1 MRMRKKRWFWLAGSV
16 SIAVAAVAGWLV
28 AVPPDLLRVG
38 DGYAAKIVCSNVFIA
53 DRDANTVLADDVQ
66 APGHPLLRLVRIS
79 VDEVRKTVTA
89 RMFGFAAPGR
99 AIYRE
104 GLGCTNVTEGEFA
117 AFPGN
122 RQLRRRPPQ
131 SDDGKPWPD
140 GSGTAVNPAVQTLLT
155 DPQLAGPGMRAIVV
169 VKDGRIVAENYGDG
183 FNSATPLLGWSMTKS
198 VTAALIG
205 LRIRDGQMA
214 LDRTELLPQWRNDPR
229 SQIKLADLMAMQ
241 SGLQF
246 NEDYGD
252 VTDVTRMLYLEG
264 DMANFSAAKSLEAKP
279 GERFSYSSGTTT
291 ILSRLWMDTFGS
303 VREALTF
310 PRAALFRPLG
320 MNSAVLEPDAH
331 GTFVGSSY
339 MYATARDWAR
349 FGLFL
354 LQNGSWNGEQLL
366 PQDFVSYMRTPT
378 QASGGRYGAGLVWTK
393 FGNDGGPP
401 LPGDAYWL
409 QGHDGQSVM
418 LVPSHGLAVV
428 RLGLTPSRSGYDVRQ
443 LQAKII
449 EAVN

>member
-1 MRMRKKRWFWLAGSV
+1 MRRKLSWLAGSV
-16 SIAVAAVAGWLV
+16 SAVIAAVAGWLV
-28 AVPPDLLRVG
+28 IAPPDLLKVG
-38 DGYAAKIVCSNVFIA
+38 DGYAAKIVCSNVFVA
-53 DRDANTVLADDVQ
+53 GRDADAVLAQDVQ

-79 VDEVRKTVTA
+79 VDETRKTVTA
-89 RMFGFAAPGR
+89 RMFGFAAPGH

-104 GLGCTNVTEGEFA
+104 GLGCTNVTQGEFA

-122 RQLRRRPPQ
+122 RQLRRRAPQ
-131 SDDGKPWPD
+131 MDDGKPWPD
-140 GSGTAVNPAVQTLLT
+140 GSGTAVNPAIQALLS
-155 DPQLAGPGMRAIVV
+155 DSRLAGPGMRAIVV
-169 VKDGRIVAENYGDG
+169 VKDGRIVAENYGEG
-183 FNSATPLLGWSMTKS
+183 FSNATPLLGWSMTKS

-264 DMANFSAAKSLEAKP
+264 DMASFSASKPLEAKP
-279 GERFSYSSGTTT
+279 GERFSYSSGTST
-291 ILSRLWMDTFGS
+291 ILSRLWMETFNS
-303 VREALTF
+303 AREALTF
-310 PRAALFRPLG
+310 PREALFRPLG
-320 MNSAVLEPDAH
+320 MTSAVFEPDAH

-354 LQNGSWNGEQLL
+354 LQDGSWNGEQLL
-366 PQDFVSYMRTPT
+366 PPDFVGFMRTPT
-378 QASGGRYGAGLVWTK
+378 KASNGRYGAGQVWTK
-393 FGNDGGPP
+393 YGADGGPP
-401 LPGDAYWL
+401 LPDDAYWL
-409 QGHDGQSVM
+409 QGHDGQTVM
-418 LVPSHGLAVV
+418 LVPSLGLAVV
-428 RLGLTPSRSGYDVRQ
+428 RLGLTPSRSGYDVRV
-443 LQAKII
+443 LEAKIV
-449 EAVN
+449 EAFS